1 MKLKFN
7 FWENEG
13 HYLLRDECTRIVKNY
28 NEYADF
34 SIEETLQRITNVL
47 RRKVSSFYSVHVY
60 GSHIAIEHN
69 KNRVAVIGY
78 II

>member
-47 RRKVSSFYSVHVY
+47 RRKKYLLFIQFMYMA
-60 GSHIAIEHN
+60 HI
-69 KNRVAVIGY
+69 
-78 II
+78 